1 MINVK
6 LALVY
11 YQEQENLNTQEILQE
26 LKEKFKKEKWELS
39 GLFIDKINEYEN
51 LMVMI
56 TEELSE
62 VDVIFLYSKNNI
74 KDEFF
79 WNLLCQTAKIENVLI
94 KEFLD

>member
-6 LALVY
+6 QALVY

-26 LKEKFKKEKWELS
+26 LKEKFKDEKWELS

>member
-1 MINVK
+1 MK
-6 LALVY
+6 QALVY

-26 LKEKFKKEKWELS
+26 LKEKFKDEKWELS

>member
-1 MINVK
+1 MK